1 MKSSWENKKM
11 AERSISEVVS
21 EMPWQTDSPY
31 MNAVLV
37 HVWRRFPDA
46 IEKTYANG
54 IRFIADMEGLSPKLI
69 LFRGEDRVAVF
80 ATKPNVSPKVLGSR
94 LLKLLPLIESP
105 GQQPVINKKKK
116 EVVSKTEPEIIS
128 DEILDYTPPEG
139 GRKLV
144 L

>member
-1 MKSSWENKKM
+1 
-11 AERSISEVVS
+11 
-21 EMPWQTDSPY
+21 
-31 MNAVLV
+31 
-37 HVWRRFPDA
+37 
-46 IEKTYANG
+46 
-54 IRFIADMEGLSPKLI
+54 
-69 LFRGEDRVAVF
+69 VF

-116 EVVSKTEPEIIS
+116 EVVAKTEPETIS
-128 DEILDYTPPEG
+128 DEILDYLPPEG